1 MHWTGHHAD
10 WASSGRPFET
20 WASRRRRGFGSGRRR
35 GPLAIQILLAGIAV
49 FALTRLMSASNRPHR
64 TGAEKA
70 LLAVLMAAAAGFILT
85 LRRSAARY
93 RV

>member
-1 MHWTGHHAD
+1 
-10 WASSGRPFET
+10 
-20 WASRRRRGFGSGRRR
+20 
-35 GPLAIQILLAGIAV
+35 
-49 FALTRLMSASNRPHR
+49 MSASTRPHR